1 MESPL
6 GKWVVFSAIQQVVL
20 VVLAGFVLDDGETG
34 RTVLCACAAYW
45 AGIIF
50 IVIRRRNIPY
60 TWSDRFYGKWG
71 FLALLVI
78 TPLAW
83 FAIMSLSNR

>member
-6 GKWVVFSAIQQVVL
+6 GKWVIFSAIQQVVL

-34 RTVLCACAAYW
+34 RTVLCACGAYW
-45 AGIIF
+45 AGIII
-50 IVIRRRNIPY
+50 IVIRRRDIPY
-60 TWSDRFYGKWG
+60 SWSDRFFGRWG

-78 TPLAW
+78 TPIAW
-83 FAIMSLSNR
+83 MGIEYLKNH